1 MDGQSKRPRYKCE
14 RTATGM
20 WAIIDRHI
28 SKIKMHNDVVET
40 FAARSKARARVAELN
55 KADRTGEPE
64 QQQLAG

>member
-1 MDGQSKRPRYKCE
+1 
-14 RTATGM
+14 M

>member
-1 MDGQSKRPRYKCE
+1 MDGQSKRPRYKYE

-28 SKIKMHNDVVET
+28 SKIRMHNDVVET